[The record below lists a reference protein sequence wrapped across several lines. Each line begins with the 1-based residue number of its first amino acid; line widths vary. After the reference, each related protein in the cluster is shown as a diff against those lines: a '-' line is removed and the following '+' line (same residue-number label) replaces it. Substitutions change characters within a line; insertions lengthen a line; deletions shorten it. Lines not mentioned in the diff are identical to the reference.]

1 MAAELA
7 SVAVIIPSYGD
18 ASGLFRALESLAN
31 QQPLPGQGH
40 PPALPPSLTVQVVHS
55 GPWPLPPAPQWPPI
69 GLDWRLTSVSPRRLS
84 AAQARNLAVELSDA
98 ELLVFLDADCLAGP
112 YFLASHVDAHRR
124 GSCLVSG
131 WVLPGDGD
139 SRVAQAEYLVEFA
152 TTRLR
157 RPGGAVSAPACN
169 LSLRRT
175 LLEAIGGFPELEAGE
190 DVLLHLR
197 LRHQGHRL
205 EQHPE
210 ARVRHCGRQSRDDY
224 RRHRRFI
231 GAGLGQLTAQAERE
245 GLFDAAISLE
255 YRMLRWICRS
265 PAGSLLVLAKL
276 FRLLALTLQG
286 DGLVLRLLP
295 STLDL
300 VLEGLWLESRACR
313 QAYRQAGGLAAG
325 VAAGQEQAGHG

>member
-7 SVAVIIPSYGD
+7 SVAVIIPSYGEC
-18 ASGLFRALESLAN
+18 SGLFRALESLAA
-31 QQPLPGQGH
+31 QQPLPGQGS
-40 PPALPPSLTVQVVHS
+40 PEALAPLTVQVVHS
-55 GPWPLPPAPQWPPI
+55 GPWPLPPEPQWPRIP
-69 GLDWRLTSVSPRRLS
+69 LDWRLTSVSPRRLS
-84 AAQARNLAVELSDA
+84 AAQARNLAVQLSDA

-112 YFLASHVDAHRR
+112 HFLAAHLEAHRR
-124 GSCLVSG
+124 GSSLVSG
-131 WVLPGDGD
+131 WVLPGDDD
-139 SRVAQAEYLVEFA
+139 SAVAQAEYLVEFA

-169 LSLRRT
+169 VSIRRT
-175 LLEAIGGFPELEAGE
+175 LLETVGGFPELEAGE

-197 LRHQGHRL
+197 LRQQGHRL
-205 EQHPE
+205 EQHPQ
-210 ARVRHCGRQSRDDY
+210 ARVRHCGRQSHEAY

-231 GAGLGQLTAQAERE
+231 GAGLGELTAQAERE
-245 GLFDAAISLE
+245 GLFNGTISVE

-276 FRLLALTLQG
+276 FRLLALILQG

-295 STLDL
+295 STLPL

-313 QAYRQAGGLAAG
+313 QSYRLACRKPRRQAAR
-325 VAAGQEQAGHG
+325 QEQASHG